1 MQTPFQFRQHLRQD
15 TVNQPLKVLQFAFQ
29 LCPFHA
35 VFHLAAFAGSGSR
48 FQLLI
53 FFQQVIDCGLIFLQL
68 PGEILHLRK
77 SLFQHSEGF
86 LFLLFGVQRG
96 NAVQRS
102 FNGSCLFGEI
112 DRLLEKPGGD
122 MLPACLAGTLPTLQI
137 RVFFYHVGM
146 KIVLP
151 LRQIR
156 PVADNL
162 LSAQAVVFRQRNK
175 G

>member
-1 MQTPFQFRQHLRQD
+1 
-15 TVNQPLKVLQFAFQ
+15 
-29 LCPFHA
+29 
-35 VFHLAAFAGSGSR
+35 
-48 FQLLI
+48 
-53 FFQQVIDCGLIFLQL
+53 
-68 PGEILHLRK
+68 
-77 SLFQHSEGF
+77 
-86 LFLLFGVQRG
+86 
-96 NAVQRS
+96 
-102 FNGSCLFGEI
+102 
-112 DRLLEKPGGD
+112 